1 MKITQVNLF
10 PFNTGRIGGRVRAVA
25 EIVLDDLI
33 LIRDIKLIESKHGG
47 FFLSFPKK
55 RSGNKFVD
63 IVEILENQQLE
74 QIRRAVVDK
83 YKEMMDVK
91 PEENID

>member
-47 FFLSFPKK
+47 LFLSFPKK

-63 IVEILENQQLE
+63 IVEILESQQLE